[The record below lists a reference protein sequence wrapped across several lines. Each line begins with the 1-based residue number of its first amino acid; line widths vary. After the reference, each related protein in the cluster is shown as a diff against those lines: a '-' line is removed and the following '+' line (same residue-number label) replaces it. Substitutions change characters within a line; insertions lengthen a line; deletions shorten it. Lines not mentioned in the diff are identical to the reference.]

1 MSEENTKWYI
11 KPLRSALYWF
21 VDRDRAKIKID
32 LKCADRITFICS
44 GEAKINQKNP
54 WNAI

>member
-21 VDRDRAKIKID
+21 VNRDRAKIKID